1 MSTDM
6 MMIPETSPEA
16 EKIPSSGTKK
26 SSLPTEKTSIKSF
39 SGMCAEDPRTS
50 FFHESQ
56 YNESQYSRKTSEKA
70 LYIAIYNKVGNAP
83 FLPFQTS

>member
-6 MMIPETSPEA
+6 MMTPETSPEA

-26 SSLPTEKTSIKSF
+26 SSLPTEKTSIKRF

-50 FFHESQ
+50 FFHV
-56 YNESQYSRKTSEKA
+56 SQYSRKTSEKA